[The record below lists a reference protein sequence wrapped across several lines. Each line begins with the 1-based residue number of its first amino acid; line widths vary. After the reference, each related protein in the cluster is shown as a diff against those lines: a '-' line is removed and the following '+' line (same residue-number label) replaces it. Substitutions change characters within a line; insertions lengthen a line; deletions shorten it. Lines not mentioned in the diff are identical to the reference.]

1 MGKRD
6 ITKNFRVDDEFETWL
21 GRQLVELDCSL
32 SDLIRT
38 SILLAIGQLKEN
50 PSLLRM
56 ISLEQMRSQQDFRK
70 TRGNESP

>member
-6 ITKNFRVDDEFETWL
+6 ITKNFRIDDEFECWL
-21 GRQLVELDCSL
+21 GKQLVELDCSL

-56 ISLEQMRSQQDFRK
+56 ISLEQLRSQQDFRK
-70 TRGNESP
+70 TNGNVD